1 MVQYI
6 EKTEAVFNFSWSICL
21 RLTFLRG
28 GGRHMFQ
35 FGEKVI
41 DKSGRI
47 YSITGVEDK
56 DFGTGKEPYFILT
69 PFFDY
74 GLNPGF
80 QSFIPVSRSES
91 LLKKILSK
99 EEALSLID
107 TLTNLQP
114 FPEASPRERKLQYTK
129 IVASGNRNDIL
140 RVIKS
145 LLDYREQRKKANKPF
160 SDFDKRLLDSLRTMF
175 ENEMSLA
182 LEIAPSEVEPFIRE
196 RIGMAL

>member
-1 MVQYI
+1 
-6 EKTEAVFNFSWSICL
+6 
-21 RLTFLRG
+21 
-28 GGRHMFQ
+28 MFQ

-47 YSITGVEDK
+47 YSITGIEDK
-56 DFGTGKEPYFILT
+56 DFGMGKEAYFILT

-107 TLTNLQP
+107 SLTDIKP

-145 LLDYREQRKKANKPF
+145 LLEYREQRKKANKPF
-160 SDFDKRLLDSLRTMF
+160 SDFDKRLLDSLRAMF

-182 LEIAPSEVEPFIRE
+182 LGISPSEVENFIQE
-196 RIGMAL
+196 RIGLAL